1 MDRRRF
7 ISTLGHGVL
16 LAACPGLSFA
26 RADTDSRLVLVI
38 LRGGLDGLA
47 AVPPYADPGY
57 APARGSLVL
66 PAPGSS
72 ASVLDL
78 DGFFGLHPSLPK
90 LHQRYRNGELAVLHA
105 VATPYRERSHFDA
118 QDVLENGMTAA
129 GARRDGWLNRALA
142 QLSPASSDAG
152 IALGT
157 TVPLSLRGPAP
168 VTSWAPSR
176 LPDPDDDT
184 LERIAMMYANDALL
198 AERLQEAREAGRIAE
213 AGGMD
218 VHGARRGGPG
228 ALNTLAQ
235 AAGRFLA
242 APDGP
247 RVAVLEAG
255 GWDTHANQGAATGA
269 LARRLAGLDAGLDQ
283 LALSLADAWQHSVVI
298 VVTEFGRTVAVNGTG
313 GTDHGTAAAAFLLGG
328 AVAGKRVLADWPGLS
343 KKDRYQGRDLRPTTD
358 LRAIF
363 KGVLQ
368 DHFGLSRRVLD
379 RDVFPDSAAV
389 QPAGGLLRS

>member
-1 MDRRRF
+1 M
-7 ISTLGHGVL
+7 
-16 LAACPGLSFA
+16 
-26 RADTDSRLVLVI
+26 
-38 LRGGLDGLA
+38 
-47 AVPPYADPGY
+47 
-57 APARGSLVL
+57 
-66 PAPGSS
+66 
-72 ASVLDL
+72 
-78 DGFFGLHPSLPK
+78 
-90 LHQRYRNGELAVLHA
+90 N
-105 VATPYRERSHFDA
+105 
-118 QDVLENGMTAA
+118 
-129 GARRDGWLNRALA
+129 
-142 QLSPASSDAG
+142 
-152 IALGT
+152 
-157 TVPLSLRGPAP
+157 
-168 VTSWAPSR
+168 
-176 LPDPDDDT
+176 
-184 LERIAMMYANDALL
+184 
-198 AERLQEAREAGRIAE
+198 
-213 AGGMD
+213 

-247 RVAVLEAG
+247 RIAVLEAG

-343 KKDRYQGRDLRPTTD
+343 EKDRYQGRDLRATTD

-368 DHFGLSRRVLD
+368 DHFGLPRSVLD

>member
-7 ISTLGHGVL
+7 ISALSHGAL
-16 LAACPGLSFA
+16 LAACPGLAFA
-26 RADTDSRLVLVI
+26 RANTESRLVLVI

-47 AVPPYADPGY
+47 VAPPYADPGY
-57 APARGSLVL
+57 APARGQLAL
-66 PAPGSS
+66 PGPGS
-72 ASVLDL
+72 AGSVLDL
-78 DGFFGLHPSLPK
+78 DGFFGLHPALPK

-118 QDVLENGMTAA
+118 QDVLENGMTTA

-142 QLSPASSDAG
+142 QLLPPSSADAG

-157 TVPLSLRGPAP
+157 TVPLSLRGPAA
-168 VTSWAPSR
+168 VTSWAPTR

-184 LERIAMMYANDALL
+184 LERIEAMYANDALL
-198 AERLQEAREAGRIAE
+198 SERLKEALAAGRIAE

-218 VHGARRGGPG
+218 MAPRARGGSIN
-228 ALNTLAQ
+228 ALAQ

-242 APDGP
+242 AAEGP

-269 LARRLAGLDAGLDQ
+269 LARRLAGLDAGLDR
-283 LALSLADAWQHSVVI
+283 LALSLGDAWQHSVVI

-313 GTDHGTAAAAFLLGG
+313 GTDHGTAAAAFVFGG

-343 KKDRYQGRDLRPTTD
+343 RKDRYAGRDLRPTTD
-358 LRAIF
+358 LRAVF
-363 KGVLQ
+363 KGVLR
-368 DHFGLSRRVLD
+368 DHFGLSQRVLN

-389 QPAGGLLRS
+389 QPVGGLLRG